1 MLMTQA
7 YSSKFRTVDM
17 FSQFQAHSS
26 GITQEQFM
34 HILNLLGRLIQ
45 IHAYLELLFTSAR
58 NVLRTFR
65 HIDKGLHIEKYLP
78 TFRDISANSR
88 IFGILTL
95 PVQIMYTKTSSSSQV
110 LLLNHC

>member
-7 YSSKFRTVDM
+7 YSSMFRTVDI

-34 HILNLLGRLIQ
+34 HNLNLLGRFIQ

-58 NVLRTFR
+58 NVLCTFM

-78 TFRDISANSR
+78 IFKHISADSR

-95 PVQIMYTKTSSSSQV
+95 PVQIM
-110 LLLNHC
+110 

>member
-7 YSSKFRTVDM
+7 YSSMFRTVDI

-34 HILNLLGRLIQ
+34 HNLNLLGRY
-45 IHAYLELLFTSAR
+45 AYLELLFTSAR
-58 NVLRTFR
+58 NVLCTFM

-78 TFRDISANSR
+78 IFKHISADSR

-95 PVQIMYTKTSSSSQV
+95 PVQIM
-110 LLLNHC
+110 

>member
-34 HILNLLGRLIQ
+34 HILNLLGRFIQ

-65 HIDKGLHIEKYLP
+65 HIDKVY
-78 TFRDISANSR
+78 ISRNICPHS
-88 IFGILTL
+88 GIYQ
-95 PVQIMYTKTSSSSQV
+95 QIHAYSGY
-110 LLLNHC
+110 